1 MSKVGVM
8 SLSVPSD
15 FFRYQ
20 VQVSQSGMACEV
32 PARGEV
38 HRRDPLHT
46 PWTILYILEAASL
59 TFEDAILADSCYGA
73 LREPS
78 QSRPREILN
87 PAGYGQR
94 LRLSS

>member
-8 SLSVPSD
+8 RLSVPSD

-20 VQVSQSGMACEV
+20 VQVSQSGMAYEV
-32 PARGEV
+32 PLRGEV
-38 HRRDPLHT
+38 HRRDPLHAL
-46 PWTILYILEAASL
+46 WTIPYVLEAVSL
-59 TFEDAILADSCYGA
+59 AFEDAILAHFCYGA
-73 LREPS
+73 LQEPP

-94 LRLSS
+94 LRLLS